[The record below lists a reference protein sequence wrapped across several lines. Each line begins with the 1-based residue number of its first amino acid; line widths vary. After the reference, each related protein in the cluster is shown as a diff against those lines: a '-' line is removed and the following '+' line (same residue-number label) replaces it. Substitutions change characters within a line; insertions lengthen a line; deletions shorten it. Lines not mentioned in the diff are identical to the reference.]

1 MRENILINKIIKEKN
16 ESRITELLL
25 IISGTIFLGMT
36 ARITIMLPFTPVPI
50 TGQTFGVLM
59 IGLVYGRKLGLKTI
73 GSYLAAGM
81 AGLPFFSTG
90 GPGLLFLKPTGGY
103 LIGYV
108 FMVLICGY
116 LTEKG
121 WGKSYIKTF
130 GIMLL
135 AETAMYLCGLVLLSF
150 FVKSNVLEMGL
161 YPFVIGDL
169 VKMALISFTVP
180 SIWKAVDFSKNNKK

>member
-1 MRENILINKIIKEKN
+1 MRENILINEIVKEKSR
-16 ESRITELLL
+16 SRITELLL
-25 IISGTIFLGMT
+25 IVSGAIFLGMT
-36 ARITIMLPFTPVPI
+36 ARISIILPFTPVPI

-81 AGLPFFSTG
+81 AGLPFFSTA
-90 GPGLLFLKPTGGY
+90 GPGILFLKPTGGY

-121 WGKSYIKTF
+121 WGKSYVKTLAM
-130 GIMLL
+130 MLL
-135 AETAMYLCGLVLLSF
+135 AETVMYFFGLIHLSF
-150 FVKSNVLEMGL
+150 FVKGNVLEMGL
-161 YPFVIGDL
+161 YPFIIGDL
-169 VKMALISFTVP
+169 VKMALVTFSVP
-180 SIWKAVDFSKNNKK
+180 SVWKAVDSFKK

>member
-1 MRENILINKIIKEKN
+1 MRENILINKIIKEKS
-16 ESRITELLL
+16 ESRMTELLL
-25 IISGTIFLGMT
+25 IISGAVFLGMT
-36 ARITIMLPFTPVPI
+36 ARISIMLPFTPVPI

-81 AGLPFFSTG
+81 AGLPFFSTA
-90 GPGLLFLKPTGGY
+90 GPGILFLKPTGGY

-135 AETAMYLCGLVLLSF
+135 AETAMYLCGMIHLSC
-150 FVKSNVLEMGL
+150 FVKANVLEMGL

-169 VKMALISFTVP
+169 IKMSLVTFSVP
-180 SIWKAVDFSKNNKK
+180 SIWKAVDFFKK

>member
-1 MRENILINKIIKEKN
+1 MRENILINEIVKEKSR
-16 ESRITELLL
+16 SRITELLL
-25 IISGTIFLGMT
+25 IVSGAIFLGMT
-36 ARITIMLPFTPVPI
+36 ARISIILPFTPVPI
-50 TGQTFGVLM
+50 TGQTFGVLL

-81 AGLPFFSTG
+81 AGLPFFGTG

-121 WGKSYIKTF
+121 GGKSYIKTF

-135 AETAMYLCGLVLLSF
+135 AETAMYLCGLIQLSF

-161 YPFVIGDL
+161 YPFIIGDL
-169 VKMALISFTVP
+169 VKMGLVTLAVP
-180 SIWKAVDFSKNNKK
+180 SIWKALDFHKK

>member
-1 MRENILINKIIKEKN
+1 MKENILINRIVKEKS
-16 ESRITELLL
+16 ESRMTELLL
-25 IISGTIFLGMT
+25 IISGAIFLGMT
-36 ARITIMLPFTPVPI
+36 ARISIMLPFTPVPI

-81 AGLPFFSTG
+81 AGLPFFSTA
-90 GPGLLFLKPTGGY
+90 GPGILFLKPTGGY

-135 AETAMYLCGLVLLSF
+135 AETALYLCGLIHLSF
-150 FVKSNVLEMGL
+150 FVKANVLEMGL

-169 VKMALISFTVP
+169 VKMSLVAFSVP
-180 SIWKAVDFSKNNKK
+180 SIWKAVDFFKK

>member
-1 MRENILINKIIKEKN
+1 MRENILINKIIKEKS
-16 ESRITELLL
+16 ESRMTELLL
-25 IISGTIFLGMT
+25 IISGAVFLGMT
-36 ARITIMLPFTPVPI
+36 ARISIMLPFTPVPI

-135 AETAMYLCGLVLLSF
+135 AETALYLCGLIHLSF
-150 FVKSNVLEMGL
+150 FVKANVLEMGL

-169 VKMALISFTVP
+169 VKMSLVAFSVP
-180 SIWKAVDFSKNNKK
+180 SIWKAVDFFKK

>member
-1 MRENILINKIIKEKN
+1 MRENILINKLVKEKS

-25 IISGTIFLGMT
+25 IISGAIFLGMT
-36 ARITIMLPFTPVPI
+36 ARISILLPFTPVPI

-73 GSYLAAGM
+73 GSYIAAGM
-81 AGLPFFSTG
+81 AGLPFFSTT
-90 GPGLLFLKPTGGY
+90 GPNILFLKPTGGY

-121 WGKSYIKTF
+121 WGKSYVKTF

-135 AETAMYLCGLVLLSF
+135 AETAMYICGIIHLSF
-150 FVKSNVLEMGL
+150 FVKGNVLEMGL
-161 YPFVIGDL
+161 YPFIIGDL
-169 VKMALISFTVP
+169 FKMAVVGLSVP
-180 SIWKAVDFSKNNKK
+180 SIWKALDYFKK

>member
-1 MRENILINKIIKEKN
+1 
-16 ESRITELLL
+16 
-25 IISGTIFLGMT
+25 
-36 ARITIMLPFTPVPI
+36 
-50 TGQTFGVLM
+50 
-59 IGLVYGRKLGLKTI
+59 
-73 GSYLAAGM
+73 M
-81 AGLPFFSTG
+81 AGLPFFGTG
-90 GPGLLFLKPTGGY
+90 GPSLLFLKATGGY

-135 AETAMYLCGLVLLSF
+135 AETAMYLCGLVHLSF